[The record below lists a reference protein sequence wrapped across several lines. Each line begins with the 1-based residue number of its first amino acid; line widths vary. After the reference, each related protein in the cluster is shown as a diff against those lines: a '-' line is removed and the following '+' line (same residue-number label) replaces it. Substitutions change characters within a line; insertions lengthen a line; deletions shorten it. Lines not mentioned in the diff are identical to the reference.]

1 MWPFSKLFKRN
12 SISHN
17 LEQFNATLFNEQDKQ
32 FMQRA
37 IELAQHAESLN
48 EVPVGAVIVKEGQVI
63 GEGFNQP
70 IAKSDPSA
78 HAEIM
83 ALRSAGESIG
93 NYRLIDATAYV
104 TLEPCAMCAMAMVHA
119 RVKRVVYGARDL
131 KTGACGSVFPL
142 IDSEHHN
149 HQIVVEGGLMSDEC
163 SALLSQFFKRRRR
176 EKKQQKL
183 SSNQ

>member
-1 MWPFSKLFKRN
+1 MWPFSKLFNRKSSSSQGE
-12 SISHN
+12 SIVTPA
-17 LEQFNATLFNEQDKQ
+17 FDVQDKQ

-48 EVPVGAVIVKEGQVI
+48 EVPVGAVVVKDGKII

-70 IAKSDPSA
+70 IAQNDPSA

-83 ALRSAGESIG
+83 ALRSAGLAIN
-93 NYRLIDATAYV
+93 NYRLVDATVYV

-119 RVKRVVYGARDL
+119 RVKRVIYGANDL

-149 HQIVVEGGLMSDEC
+149 HRVEVDGGLLAEQC
-163 SALLSQFFKRRRR
+163 GTLLSNFFKRRRR
-176 EKKQQKL
+176 EKKQRKG
-183 SSNQ
+183 SSN